1 MSGKLFFIIFIYSVS
16 TILAP
21 AVHSYNFKDGLN
33 REYAVEWLETY
44 VYPTYDMSTI
54 HEINSAQTQDIEVAM
69 ESEYDISGQEV
80 LGSEYAGEFVVEE
93 DYGRFRM
100 VLVND
105 GLVTGAYT
113 NSDDVSIDN
122 INIEGMDRESVREAY
137 GEPEESIK
145 KGWKRLRVDSNEY
158 AVYDLKDR
166 YVYFFYDLHEED
178 KVNGTLVVMKEEVE
192 AGKELYNHPEAADN
206 SRMNHVLVNAT
217 RYEYGVKPLEAYEE
231 AGMAAQGH
239 SEDMA
244 ENNYFN
250 HDSPDGETL
259 KDRVEEAG
267 VQYRMAGE
275 NIAMG
280 HTSPIFSHHSL
291 MNSMEHRVNTLKPAF
306 THLGTGTAY
315 NDEDIP
321 YYTENYIQK

>member
-1 MSGKLFFIIFIYSVS
+1 MSGKLFFIIFIYIVS
-16 TILAP
+16 TILTP

-192 AGKELYNHPEAADN
+192 TGKELYNHPEAADN

>member
-1 MSGKLFFIIFIYSVS
+1 MSGKLFFIIFIYIVS

-217 RYEYGVKPLEAYEE
+217 RYEYGVKPLETYEE

>member
-1 MSGKLFFIIFIYSVS
+1 MSGKLFFIIFIYIVS

-21 AVHSYNFKDGLN
+21 AVHSYNFKEGLN

-166 YVYFFYDLHEED
+166 YVYFFYDLHEDD

-192 AGKELYNHPEAADN
+192 TGKELYNHPEAADN

>member
-1 MSGKLFFIIFIYSVS
+1 MSGKLFFIIFIYIVS

-21 AVHSYNFKDGLN
+21 AVHSYDFKEGLN
-33 REYAVEWLETY
+33 REYAVEWLEAY

-54 HEINSAQTQDIEVAM
+54 HEINSAQTQEVEVAM

-166 YVYFFYDLHEED
+166 YVYFFYDLHEDD

-259 KDRVEEAG
+259 KDRVDEAG
-267 VQYRMAGE
+267 VKYRMAGE

-291 MNSMEHRVNTLKPAF
+291 MNSMEHRVNTLKPTF

>member
-1 MSGKLFFIIFIYSVS
+1 MSGKLFFIIFIYIVS

-33 REYAVEWLETY
+33 REYAVKWLETY

>member
-1 MSGKLFFIIFIYSVS
+1 MSGKLFFIIFIYIVS

>member
-1 MSGKLFFIIFIYSVS
+1 MSGKLFFIIFIYIVS

-33 REYAVEWLETY
+33 REYAVKWLETY

-100 VLVND
+100 VLLND

>member
-1 MSGKLFFIIFIYSVS
+1 MSGKLFFIIFIYIVS

-33 REYAVEWLETY
+33 REYAVKWLETY

-217 RYEYGVKPLEAYEE
+217 RYEYGVKPLETYEE

-291 MNSMEHRVNTLKPAF
+291 MNSMEHRVNMLKPAF

>member
-1 MSGKLFFIIFIYSVS
+1 MPGKLFFIIIIYIVS

-21 AVHSYNFKDGLN
+21 AVHSYDFKDGLN

-54 HEINSAQTQDIEVAM
+54 HEINSAQTQEIEVAM
-69 ESEYDISGQEV
+69 EGEYDIDGQEV
-80 LGSEYAGEFVVEE
+80 LGSEYAGDFVVEE

-166 YVYFFYDLHEED
+166 YVYFFYDLHEDD

-192 AGKELYNHPEAADN
+192 AGKELYNHPEAVDN
-206 SRMNHVLVNAT
+206 SRMNHLLVNAT
-217 RYEYGVKPLEAYEE
+217 RHEYGVQPLEAYDA

-244 ENNYFN
+244 ENDYFN

-259 KDRVEEAG
+259 KDRVDAAG
-267 VQYRMAGE
+267 VEYRMAGE

-291 MNSMEHRVNTLKPAF
+291 MNSMEHRVNTLKPEF

>member
-1 MSGKLFFIIFIYSVS
+1 MSGKLFFIIFIYIVS

-21 AVHSYNFKDGLN
+21 AVHSYDFKGGLN

-54 HEINSAQTQDIEVAM
+54 HEINSAQTQEVEVAM
-69 ESEYDISGQEV
+69 ESDYDISGQEV
-80 LGSEYAGEFVVEE
+80 LGSEYAGDFVVEE

-105 GLVTGAYT
+105 GMVTGAYT

-166 YVYFFYDLHEED
+166 YVYFFYDLHEDD

-206 SRMNHVLVNAT
+206 SMMNHVLVNAT

-259 KDRVEEAG
+259 KDRVDAAG

>member
-1 MSGKLFFIIFIYSVS
+1 MSGKLFFIIFIYIVS

-291 MNSMEHRVNTLKPAF
+291 MNSMEHRVNMLKPAF

>member
-1 MSGKLFFIIFIYSVS
+1 MSGKLFFIIFIYIVS

-54 HEINSAQTQDIEVAM
+54 HEINSAQTQDIEVVM

-122 INIEGMDRESVREAY
+122 INIEGMDRKSVREAY

>member
-1 MSGKLFFIIFIYSVS
+1 MSGKLFFIIFIYIVS

-33 REYAVEWLETY
+33 REYAVKWLETY

-291 MNSMEHRVNTLKPAF
+291 MNSMEHRVNMLKPAF

>member
-1 MSGKLFFIIFIYSVS
+1 MFGKLFFIIFVYIVS

-21 AVHSYNFKDGLN
+21 AVQSYDFKEGLN
-33 REYAVEWLETY
+33 GEYATEWLEAN
-44 VYPTYDMSTI
+44 VYPAYDMSGI
-54 HEINSAQTQDIEVAM
+54 HEVNSAQTQDVEVTM
-69 ESEYDISGQEV
+69 ESEYDIQGQEV
-80 LGSEYAGEFVVEE
+80 LGSEYAGDFVIEE

-100 VLVND
+100 VLVNE
-105 GLVTGAYT
+105 GQVTGAYT

-122 INIEGMDRESVREAY
+122 INIEGMDRESVRKVY
-137 GEPEESIK
+137 GEPEDSIK

-178 KVNGTLVVMKEEVE
+178 KVNGALVVMKEEVE
-192 AGKELYNHPEAADN
+192 AGEALYNHPPAEDN
-206 SRMNHVLVNAT
+206 SRMNHLLVNAT
-217 RYEYGVKPLEAYEE
+217 RFEYDVEPLETYDR
-231 AGMAAQGH
+231 AGVAAQGH

-244 ENNYFN
+244 ERNYFD

-291 MNSMEHRVNTLKPAF
+291 MNSIDHRVNTLKPAF

-315 NDEDIP
+315 NDENVP

>member
-1 MSGKLFFIIFIYSVS
+1 MSGKLFFIIFIYIVS

-122 INIEGMDRESVREAY
+122 INIEGMDRESVREVY

-259 KDRVEEAG
+259 KDRVDEAG
-267 VQYRMAGE
+267 VKYRMAGE

>member
-1 MSGKLFFIIFIYSVS
+1 MSGKLFFIIFIYIVS

-259 KDRVEEAG
+259 KDRVDEAG

-321 YYTENYIQK
+321 YYTENYIEE

>member
-1 MSGKLFFIIFIYSVS
+1 MSGKLFFIIFIYIVS

-192 AGKELYNHPEAADN
+192 AGKELYNHTEAADN

-217 RYEYGVKPLEAYEE
+217 RYEYGVKPLETYEE

>member
-1 MSGKLFFIIFIYSVS
+1 MSGKLFFIIFIYIVS

-217 RYEYGVKPLEAYEE
+217 RYEYGVKPLETYEE

-267 VQYRMAGE
+267 VQYQMAGE

>member
-1 MSGKLFFIIFIYSVS
+1 MSGKLFFIIFIYIVS

-21 AVHSYNFKDGLN
+21 AVHSYNFKEGLN

-217 RYEYGVKPLEAYEE
+217 RYEYGVKPLETYEE

>member
-1 MSGKLFFIIFIYSVS
+1 MSGKLFFIIFIYIVS

-33 REYAVEWLETY
+33 REYAVKWLETY

-100 VLVND
+100 VLLND

-315 NDEDIP
+315 NDEDIS

>member
-1 MSGKLFFIIFIYSVS
+1 MSGKLFFIIFIYIVS

-21 AVHSYNFKDGLN
+21 AVHSYDFKGGLN

-54 HEINSAQTQDIEVAM
+54 HEINSAQTQEVEVAM
-69 ESEYDISGQEV
+69 ESEYDIDGQEV

-166 YVYFFYDLHEED
+166 YVYFFYDLHEDD

-259 KDRVEEAG
+259 KDRVDAAG

-315 NDEDIP
+315 NDEDNP